1 MLSAPVAMK
10 EAIASVVAQTSI
22 SASQCAQ
29 PAPAPVSGIIASPV
43 GQTGKGSLALKIQL
57 PI

>member
-1 MLSAPVAMK
+1 MK
-10 EAIASVVAQTSI
+10 EAIASVVAQTGVL
-22 SASQCAQ
+22 ASQRAQ
-29 PAPAPVSGIIASPV
+29 PGPAPVSGVIASPA

>member
-1 MLSAPVAMK
+1 MK
-10 EAIASVVAQTSI
+10 EVIASVVAQTGVL
-22 SASQCAQ
+22 ASQCAQ
-29 PAPAPVSGIIASPV
+29 PAPAPVSGIVVSPA